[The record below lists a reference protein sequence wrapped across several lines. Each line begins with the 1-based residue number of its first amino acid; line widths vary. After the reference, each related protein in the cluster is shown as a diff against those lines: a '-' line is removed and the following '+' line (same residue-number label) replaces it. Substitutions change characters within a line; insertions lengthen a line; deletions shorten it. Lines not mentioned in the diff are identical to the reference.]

1 VIIKYSYKKFAKIFY
16 GRLLFIA
23 SMYKQINIKSM
34 KKALLVFSLAVSISA
49 CSHKAFEESS
59 PQDKTMGASAPVGGA
74 ELKKDS
80 NSDILS
86 INSPKLIKQ
95 AEIRMEVL
103 DLKLQTESIKQVANA
118 YKGYISSMN
127 FTNNYATSENTLII
141 KIPSDNFDKVIDEI
155 SKQAKYIESKNIAI
169 QDVSEEYVDVEA
181 RIKTKLEVE
190 QRYLDILRTK
200 SKTVK
205 DVLDA
210 EEQLRIIREEIE
222 AKQARLNLLKN
233 QVAYSTLHLTLY
245 QRIEV
250 SNAPEANEA
259 SFLYKLKNAFQGGWD
274 VIVWLFLAI
283 LYIWPIWIILFIS
296 VYFFR
301 KRRAFKKKTS

>member
-1 VIIKYSYKKFAKIFY
+1 
-16 GRLLFIA
+16 
-23 SMYKQINIKSM
+23 M
-34 KKALLVFSLAVSISA
+34 KKILLIFGLALSISS
-49 CSHKAFEESS
+49 CSNKAFEDSVPQGKTVSTNANAEAAALKEES
-59 PQDKTMGASAPVGGA
+59 K
-74 ELKKDS
+74 
-80 NSDILS
+80 SDILS
-86 INSPKLIKQ
+86 IDNPKLIKQ
-95 AEIRMEVL
+95 AEIRMEVE
-103 DLKLQTESIKQVANA
+103 DLKLQTETIKQIANT

-141 KIPSDNFDKVIDEI
+141 KIPSENFDKVIDEM
-155 SKQAKYIESKNIAI
+155 SKHAKYIESKTIAI

-222 AKQARLNLLKN
+222 AKQARLNVLKN
-233 QVAYSTLHLTLY
+233 QVAYSTLNLTLY

-283 LYIWPIWIILFIS
+283 LYVWPIWIILFIS
-296 VYFFR
+296 IYFFR

>member
-1 VIIKYSYKKFAKIFY
+1 
-16 GRLLFIA
+16 
-23 SMYKQINIKSM
+23 M
-34 KKALLVFSLAVSISA
+34 KKVLLIFSLALFISA
-49 CSHKAFEESS
+49 CGHNAMEDSSPLGKAISKNANSEAAVSKEES
-59 PQDKTMGASAPVGGA
+59 K
-74 ELKKDS
+74 
-80 NSDILS
+80 SDILS
-86 INSPKLIKQ
+86 IDNPKLIKQ
-95 AEIRMEVL
+95 AEIRMEVE
-103 DLKLQTESIKQVANA
+103 DLKIQTETIKQIANT

-141 KIPSDNFDKVIDEI
+141 KIPSESFDKVIDEM
-155 SKQAKYIESKNIAI
+155 SKHAKYIESKNIAI

-222 AKQARLNLLKN
+222 AKQARLNVLKN
-233 QVAYSTLHLTLY
+233 QVAYSTLNLTLY

-283 LYIWPIWIILFIS
+283 LYVWPIWIILFIS
-296 VYFFR
+296 IYFFR

>member
-1 VIIKYSYKKFAKIFY
+1 
-16 GRLLFIA
+16 
-23 SMYKQINIKSM
+23 M
-34 KKALLVFSLAVSISA
+34 KKALLIFGLALSISA
-49 CSHKAFEESS
+49 CSNKAFEDSVPQGKTVSTNANAEAAALKEES
-59 PQDKTMGASAPVGGA
+59 K
-74 ELKKDS
+74 
-80 NSDILS
+80 SDILS
-86 INSPKLIKQ
+86 IDNPKLIKQ
-95 AEIRMEVL
+95 AEIRMEVE
-103 DLKLQTESIKQVANA
+103 DLKLQTETIKQIANT

-141 KIPSDNFDKVIDEI
+141 KIPSESFDKVIDEM
-155 SKQAKYIESKNIAI
+155 SKHAKYIESKNIAI

-222 AKQARLNLLKN
+222 AKQARLIVLKN
-233 QVAYSTLHLTLY
+233 QVAYSTLNLTLY

-283 LYIWPIWIILFIS
+283 LYVWPIWIILFIS
-296 VYFFR
+296 IYFFR

>member
-1 VIIKYSYKKFAKIFY
+1 
-16 GRLLFIA
+16 
-23 SMYKQINIKSM
+23 M
-34 KKALLVFSLAVSISA
+34 KKALLIFCLALSFASCSNKAFEDSAPQGKSISA
-49 CSHKAFEESS
+49 NANAEAAALKEES
-59 PQDKTMGASAPVGGA
+59 K
-74 ELKKDS
+74 
-80 NSDILS
+80 SDILS
-86 INSPKLIKQ
+86 IDNPKLIKQ
-95 AEIRMEVL
+95 AEIRMEVA
-103 DLKLQTESIKQVANA
+103 DLKLQTETIKQIANT

-127 FTNNYATSENTLII
+127 FTNNYASSENTLII
-141 KIPSDNFDKVIDEI
+141 KIPSESFDKVIDEMG
-155 SKQAKYIESKNIAI
+155 KQAKYIESKNIAI

-222 AKQARLNLLKN
+222 AKQARLNMLKN
-233 QVAYSTLHLTLY
+233 QVAYSTLNLTLY

-283 LYIWPIWIILFIS
+283 LYIWPIWIILFVSI
-296 VYFFR
+296 YFFR
-301 KRRAFKKKTS
+301 KRRALKKKSS

>member
-1 VIIKYSYKKFAKIFY
+1 
-16 GRLLFIA
+16 
-23 SMYKQINIKSM
+23 M
-34 KKALLVFSLAVSISA
+34 KKILLILGLALSISS
-49 CSHKAFEESS
+49 CSNKALEDSM
-59 PQDKTMGASAPVGGA
+59 PQSKAVGANSEMAEAAKKTDDK
-74 ELKKDS
+74 
-80 NSDILS
+80 SDILS
-86 INSPKLIKQ
+86 IDNPKLIKQ
-95 AEIRMEVL
+95 AEIRMEVA
-103 DLKLQTESIKQVANA
+103 DLKLQTEIIKQIASN

-141 KIPSDNFDKVIDEI
+141 KIPSESFDKVIDEM
-155 SKQAKYIESKNIAI
+155 SKHAKYIESKNIAI

-205 DVLDA
+205 EVLDA

-222 AKQARLNLLKN
+222 AKQARLNVLKN
-233 QVAYSTLHLTLY
+233 QVAYSTLNLTLY

-259 SFLYKLKNAFQGGWD
+259 SFLNKLKNAFQGGWD
-274 VIVWLFLAI
+274 VIVWLFLAV
-283 LYIWPIWIILFIS
+283 LYVWPIWIILFIS
-296 VYFFR
+296 IYFFR